1 MGYRREEG
9 DVAGGLR
16 VRRIR
21 RVLWFVLGLNI
32 MVAAAKLVWGYVSG
46 SIAMQADGYHSLFD
60 GASNVVGLIGLGMA
74 SRPADRGHPYGH
86 GKYETYASAAIG
98 AMLALAAY
106 TVGSSAIERL
116 LTGGDPPRVGVIS
129 FAVMLVTL
137 AVNIGITL
145 YERWVGKRLGSD
157 ILIADAKH
165 TGSDVLVSLGVI
177 GGLIAVRL
185 GYPIADP
192 LLALVVAGA
201 IAYAAWGIFRQ
212 AGVTL
217 SDAARIPPDDI
228 TSTVC
233 EISGVL
239 GCHDVRTRGSQA
251 EVYVDLHVQVAP
263 EMTVED
269 GHELAEEAER
279 AVVRRFPEVVD
290 VIVHLE
296 PLDAYQI
303 RKTLAER
310 EETDSE

>member
-9 DVAGGLR
+9 NVVGGLR

-233 EISGVL
+233 EIPGVL

>member
-9 DVAGGLR
+9 NVVGGLR

-233 EISGVL
+233 EIPGVL

-279 AVVRRFPEVVD
+279 AVVHRFPEVVD